1 MTKPNYD
8 QPVNQLLQYWQT
20 IRQDK
25 WWIALLS
32 VGLSLASVVAI
43 ALIPDEYQATTTI
56 LLDPQK
62 VSDQYV
68 TPEVKET
75 FTDRLQTISQQVL
88 SSSQLEDIIQRYE
101 LYPRLRKS
109 LSREQM
115 IDYMRKAVNI
125 EVKQAS
131 GTGPGAF
138 TITYTGDNPVI
149 VAQVANELAGRFINW
164 NVANRE
170 ELAQFT
176 TEFLGDQLQGAKKN
190 LEGQENTVRQFKMSH
205 LGEMPDNLP
214 ANLGTLAQLR
224 ATFQANNDAMN
235 RLEQERMELTHAP
248 AAVLAQPNP
257 YSTPMTERARLE
269 MEKLQ
274 LEGQLMDL
282 RRRYTPAHPEVVELT
297 ARLQRVKQQLKSLP
311 ANDVNGTPEVAEGSS
326 PAEVRLEI
334 IAKEMARLNNEQ
346 KQITQQIAAYQA
358 KVDAVPMREQQ
369 LADLTRDYDISKE
382 EYKTLLSK
390 KYSADMASELE
401 QKQKGERF
409 TILDPARP
417 PEKPSKPNRPLLIL
431 ASTIAS
437 IVASVLLVLGKEQLN
452 TTVKAEQ
459 QLEELLPAQVVLLAS
474 IPSIDC
480 PADQQR
486 RRRFAIFALTTS
498 LLACL
503 LVAGFLW
510 RVHPNL

>member
-1 MTKPNYD
+1 
-8 QPVNQLLQYWQT
+8 
-20 IRQDK
+20 
-25 WWIALLS
+25 
-32 VGLSLASVVAI
+32 
-43 ALIPDEYQATTTI
+43 
-56 LLDPQK
+56 
-62 VSDQYV
+62 
-68 TPEVKET
+68 
-75 FTDRLQTISQQVL
+75 
-88 SSSQLEDIIQRYE
+88 
-101 LYPRLRKS
+101 
-109 LSREQM
+109 
-115 IDYMRKAVNI
+115 
-125 EVKQAS
+125 
-131 GTGPGAF
+131 
-138 TITYTGDNPVI
+138 
-149 VAQVANELAGRFINW
+149 
-164 NVANRE
+164 
-170 ELAQFT
+170 
-176 TEFLGDQLQGAKKN
+176 
-190 LEGQENTVRQFKMSH
+190 
-205 LGEMPDNLP
+205 
-214 ANLGTLAQLR
+214 
-224 ATFQANNDAMN
+224 
-235 RLEQERMELTHAP
+235 
-248 AAVLAQPNP
+248 
-257 YSTPMTERARLE
+257 
-269 MEKLQ
+269 
-274 LEGQLMDL
+274 
-282 RRRYTPAHPEVVELT
+282 VVELT
-297 ARLQRVKQQLKSLP
+297 ARLQRVKQQLKSL
-311 ANDVNGTPEVAEGSS
+311 AKDDGTPEIAADGGS

-334 IAKEMARLNNEQ
+334 IGREMARLSNEQ
-346 KQITQQIAAYQA
+346 KQITQQIVAYQA
-358 KVDAVPMREQQ
+358 KVDAVPLREQQ

-459 QLEELLPAQVVLLAS
+459 QLEELLPAQVILLAS

>member
-43 ALIPDEYQATTTI
+43 ALIPDEFQATTTI

-109 LSREQM
+109 LSREQLV
-115 IDYMRKAVNI
+115 DYMRKAVLI

-131 GTGPGAF
+131 GNGPGAF

-176 TEFLGDQLQGAKKN
+176 TEFLGDQLQAAKKN
-190 LEGQENTVRQFKMSH
+190 LEGQESTVRQFKMSH

-224 ATFQANNDAMN
+224 ATFQANNDALN
-235 RLEQERMELTHAP
+235 RLEQERMELTHMP
-248 AAVLAQPNP
+248 QTVMTQPNR
-257 YSTPMTERARLE
+257 YSEPVTERARLE

-274 LEGQLMDL
+274 IEGQLMDL

-297 ARLQRVKQQLKSLP
+297 ARLQRVKQQLKSIP
-311 ANDVNGTPEVAEGSS
+311 KDDGTSEIAGDGGS
-326 PAEVRLEI
+326 PGEVRLEI
-334 IAKEMARLNNEQ
+334 IARETTRLNNEQ

-358 KVDAVPMREQQ
+358 KVDAMPLREQQ